1 MRNHPEGWLL
11 CRFHVMQLAI
21 FILYSPLAARIKEQ
35 QQEQNDKEQNS
46 AIVTQE
52 ITASSFC
59 HYGGLLSTRELT

>member
-35 QQEQNDKEQNS
+35 QQEQNDKEQNRT
-46 AIVTQE
+46 IVT
-52 ITASSFC
+52 
-59 HYGGLLSTRELT
+59 